1 MSITN
6 VALSHLA
13 SSSGLPMVAER
24 PMSWGWM
31 RVLSKV
37 RMISNVGPLLGSFK
51 RWISS
56 IIIVFTWVIQE
67 TRCLRRESSFSVV
80 RIKRL

>member
-1 MSITN
+1 VSITN
-6 VALSHLA
+6 VALSQLA

-37 RMISNVGPLLGSFK
+37 RMISKVGPRLGSFK
-51 RWISS
+51 R
-56 IIIVFTWVIQE
+56 
-67 TRCLRRESSFSVV
+67 
-80 RIKRL
+80 